1 MAEKKKESWW
11 LEPYHLL
18 KMMGEG
24 VLLAVTIFKSGLTA
38 WAAKPENTDETA
50 AAVLKAERARFSNIA
65 AEMKEDEFMPA
76 WRRFLLTGMLIEV
89 FLGVFALA
97 HLVEGSWFVGIQLLA
112 LTGVSIV
119 FFGYKP
125 WIIRNKRH
133 VSFARYIRL
142 LKTDVRALGL
152 WYSYKGVE

>member
-18 KMMGEG
+18 KMVGEA
-24 VLLAVTIFKSGLTA
+24 VLLVGTLFKSGFHA
-38 WAAKPENTDETA
+38 WSAKSDDADETE
-50 AAVLKAERARFSNIA
+50 AAVLKAEHARFAKIA

-97 HLVEGSWFVGIQLLA
+97 HLVEGSWFLGTQLLV
-112 LTGVSIV
+112 LTGVAIV

-125 WIIRNKRH
+125 WILRNKRH
-133 VSFARYIRL
+133 VSFAKYVRL

>member
-24 VLLAVTIFKSGLTA
+24 VLLAATMFKSGLTA
-38 WAAKPENTDETA
+38 WSAKPEPTDETA
-50 AAVLKAERARFSNIA
+50 SAVLKAERARFANIA

-97 HLVEGSWFVGIQLLA
+97 HLVEGSWFVGIQLLV

-133 VSFARYIRL
+133 VSFARYVRL
-142 LKTDVRALGL
+142 LKTDIRALGL

>member
-18 KMMGEG
+18 KMLGEA
-24 VLLAVTIFKSGLTA
+24 VLLAGAMFKSGFNA
-38 WAAKPENTDETA
+38 WAAKSESTDETA
-50 AAVLKAERARFSNIA
+50 AATLKAEQARFANIA
-65 AEMKEDEFMPA
+65 AEMKEDDFMPA

-97 HLVEGSWFVGIQLLA
+97 HLVEGSWFLGIQLLV
-112 LTGVSIV
+112 LTGVAIV

-133 VSFARYIRL
+133 VSFARYVRL
-142 LKTDVRALGL
+142 LKTDIRALGL